1 MFVNQIRLF
10 KNYQNPA
17 KAEAMPNFEKE
28 LTLSI
33 IKKSMMPRGRNA
45 GSRSH
50 DFFLPVGYIFSGKMF
65 SLPVGLPVGLTT
77 GNAQNVPV
85 AEKNFR

>member
-1 MFVNQIRLF
+1 MLYNEIRLF
-10 KNYQNPA
+10 KNYPNPA

-33 IKKSMMPRGRNA
+33 IEKLMMPRGRNA

-50 DFFLPVGYIFSGKMF
+50 DFFLPI
-65 SLPVGLPVGLTT
+65 
-77 GNAQNVPV
+77 
-85 AEKNFR
+85 